1 MNVINAANAT
11 QVIGPTNDP
20 VTGAI
25 IKALITTP
33 IALLVE
39 LRVANNLAMF
49 GPTGVSLDQMRAD
62 ELNNVVPPGE
72 F

>member
-1 MNVINAANAT
+1 MNIINAANAT

-20 VTGAI
+20 MTGAI
-25 IKALITTP
+25 IKALITTQ

-39 LRVANNLAMF
+39 LRVANNLNA
-49 GPTGVSLDQMRAD
+49 GSANLDQMRAD

-72 F
+72 L

>member
-25 IKALITTP
+25 IKALITTQ
-33 IALLVE
+33 IAILVE
-39 LRVANNLAMF
+39 LRVANNLAA
-49 GPTGVSLDQMRAD
+49 GSTSLDQMRAD